1 MNQTLALNH
10 SSLSGVCCQEIGPAS
25 QKIFAGFWD
34 QNYTFYTL
42 GFVKKP
48 LSRAGQSGSEVA
60 DKNNVRTP
68 KITIMTFVR
77 LLTPFEHL
85 MLMDMRQ
92 SYPMCFFLEM
102 RLAGPLHRQQFAAAV
117 LSASARHPQ
126 TQMRVGYCRGRPV
139 WLAPDQTPTVEW
151 VDEAT
156 AAPAVLWRPIDLRRE
171 SGVRFIVIAEPSHRW
186 RVVLQVH
193 HSVCDGLAAVEYFG
207 DLWAC
212 YSAATPA
219 AFRSP
224 DRLARRARAPT
235 APVAAGSHLTHES
248 LAFARFFP
256 EKLARPATTTAAVHA
271 SLSNPLRTPYETFEF
286 SSALSLAL
294 RNAASRA
301 SVTLNDVVI
310 AAVMQALLAWN
321 AAAGHPSKRIRVN
334 MPVSLRS
341 PGTRGPACNDMGYA
355 FLDRTS
361 DDCTSFCRLTLSIA
375 TASRWIQANRAA
387 EWFLDT
393 LAVLSTRPWL
403 LWLITRLPICLST
416 AVVSNLGNVT
426 PRLRARAHPPGHA
439 DPFAQPIADG
449 KQVPDQWNVAADLQ
463 VTGMWAVPPVRP
475 GTRAAVG
482 VTTYGGR
489 LHIAVLC
496 DTKSLGHNAT
506 AALALMIQD
515 ALQHAADGSSAETQ
529 H

>member
-1 MNQTLALNH
+1 MDDFFHGELGLRGSLILRSPESFIETTPSQANQP
-10 SSLSGVCCQEIGPAS
+10 G
-25 QKIFAGFWD
+25 FAAVD
-34 QNYTFYTL
+34 TRT
-42 GFVKKP
+42 
-48 LSRAGQSGSEVA
+48 A
-60 DKNNVRTP
+60 RTP
-68 KITIMTFVR
+68 ERTFMTFVR
-77 LLTPFEHL
+77 PLTPFEHL
-85 MLMDMRQ
+85 MLMDMRRG
-92 SYPMCFFLEM
+92 YPMCFFLEM
-102 RLAGPLHRQQFAAAV
+102 RLVGSLHRQQFAAAV

-126 TQMRVGYCRGRPV
+126 TQMRVGYIRGRPV

-156 AAPAVLWRPIDLRRE
+156 AAPTVLWRPIDLGRE
-171 SGVRFIVIAEPSHRW
+171 SGVRFIVIAEPSLRW

-219 AFRSP
+219 AFRFP
-224 DRLARRARAPT
+224 TRPARRAQAPT

-256 EKLARPATTTAAVHA
+256 EKLARPATTTAAVDA
-271 SLSNPLRTPYETFEF
+271 SLSNLLRTPYETFEF

-301 SVTLNDVVI
+301 SVTLNDVAI
-310 AAVMQALLAWN
+310 AAVMRALLAWN
-321 AAAGHPSKRIRVN
+321 VAAGHPAKRIRVN

-341 PGTRGPACNDMGYA
+341 PGARGPACNNMGYA

-361 DDCTSFCRLTLSIA
+361 DDCTPFCRLTLSIA
-375 TASRWIQANRAA
+375 TASRWIQSNRAA

-426 PRLRARAHPPGHA
+426 RRLRAHAHPPGHA
-439 DPFAQPIADG
+439 DPYAQPMADG

-463 VTGMWAVPPVRP
+463 VTGMWGVPPIRP

-496 DTKSLGHNAT
+496 DTQSLGPNA
-506 AALALMIQD
+506 AAAMALMIQD
-515 ALQHAADGSSAETQ
+515 ALQHAAGGLACEDPPADLP
-529 H
+529 HNA